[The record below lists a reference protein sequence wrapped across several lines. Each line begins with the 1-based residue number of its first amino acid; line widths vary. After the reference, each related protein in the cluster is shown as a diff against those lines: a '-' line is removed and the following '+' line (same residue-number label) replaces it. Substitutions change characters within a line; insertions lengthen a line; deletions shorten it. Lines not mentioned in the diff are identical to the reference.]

1 VLQVPTWIMMLNGWL
16 NLRDLGTTTLNLP
29 LGYRGYILL
38 IVVSI
43 MDTFFFLCMYM
54 CLWWRAVRL
63 MSAILSLELIVI
75 VIIRIVLNLMMH
87 HRHGFLDSVRD
98 RCLPLVSGFA
108 IKYRLI

>member
-1 VLQVPTWIMMLNGWL
+1 MLQVPARIMMLNGWL
-16 NLRDLGTTTLNLP
+16 NLGDLATTTLNLP
-29 LGYRGYILL
+29 LGYRGHILL

-54 CLWWRAVRL
+54 CFWWRAVGL

-87 HRHGFLDSVRD
+87 HRHGLLDSVRD
-98 RCLPLVSGFA
+98 RCLPLVSSFA
-108 IKYRLI
+108 I